1 MKELGKVYFGTN
13 TKMYKNIAQ
22 TVDFLT
28 RLDTLTTDLSR
39 ETLELFV
46 IPSFTA
52 LESARRCVPPERIAL
67 GPRTWAGRMRDSSQA
82 RSPR

>member
-52 LESARRCVPPERIAL
+52 LESARPL
-67 GPRTWAGRMRDSSQA
+67 
-82 RSPR
+82 RSPGAHCPGGPEHGLGG